1 MAGALENP
9 WGLRSGSISF
19 VGSAVKGSLGIA
31 EIFFKR
37 TLKWLVKSNVIGQK
51 WGNGKEK
58 VSIGNRLV
66 SMGGK
71 PLVSIE

>member
-1 MAGALENP
+1 MMEGTWPAA
-9 WGLRSGSISF
+9 I
-19 VGSAVKGSLGIA
+19 GSAIEFCNSWGFV